1 MVSTR
6 KSPVLVVVQLTG
18 GNDYLNTIVPYTDP
32 NYYDSRTILSIP
44 EAEVLKIDETL
55 GMHPAMGPV
64 KAIYDSGD
72 MAIIHGIG
80 YENSVRSHFR
90 SMDIWHTCEPDR
102 VGTEGWLGRAVRD
115 IDPSGENP
123 VTGVNIGEALPRALA
138 APGVSIAAVG
148 DVSDYGLLTSVK
160 EQEQRSE
167 MLERFTNMY
176 SPAIGTGPVMD
187 YMGRTGLDALKG
199 ADILKAAPAQY
210 SSTVEYGATPIAKSL
225 RDVAMIHQADLGTRI
240 FYTQHGIFDT
250 HANQAPTHTRLWE
263 ELSAAVTDFW
273 ADLQEH
279 QVDDNVTMFLF
290 SEFGRRTRDNGSG
303 TDHGSA
309 GVAFLIGPSVNGGM
323 YSEYPVTKASALQQ
337 GDLVPNLDFRGVY
350 SGILEDW
357 MGLDAVPIVNGQFEQ
372 PSFFKGNGGSA

>member
-1 MVSTR
+1 MVTTR

-32 NYYDSRTILSIP
+32 NYYDSRTILNIP
-44 EAEVLKIDETL
+44 EAEVIKINDAL

-199 ADILKAAPAQY
+199 ADILKAAPARY
-210 SSTVEYGATPIAKSL
+210 SSTVEYGSVPIAKSL

-309 GVAFLIGPSVNGGM
+309 GVAFLIGPNVNGGM
-323 YSEYPVTKASALQQ
+323 YSEYPETKASALQQ
-337 GDLVPNLDFRGVY
+337 GDLVPNLDFRSVY

-372 PSFFKGNGGSA
+372 PRFFKGNGGSA